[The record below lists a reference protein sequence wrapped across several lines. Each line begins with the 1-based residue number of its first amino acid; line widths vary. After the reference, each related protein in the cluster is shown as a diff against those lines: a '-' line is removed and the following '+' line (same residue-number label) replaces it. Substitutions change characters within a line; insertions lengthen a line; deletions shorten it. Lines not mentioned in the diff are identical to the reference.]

1 MSNKI
6 CQKTNLD
13 EIIKNTTTIAGGVT
27 LENTQTCKL
36 TDDRSVIAREDDH
49 GTEGCE
55 KVDSV
60 YITPFG
66 QECFPDGGLR
76 AWLIVAGVRRNSASF

>member
-1 MSNKI
+1 MSNRI

-13 EIIKNTTTIAGGVT
+13 EIIKSTTIAGGVS
-27 LENTQTCKL
+27 LENTLTCKSPA
-36 TDDRSVIAREDDH
+36 DRSIIAREDDR
-49 GTEGCE
+49 EGNE

-76 AWLIVAGVRRNSASF
+76 AWLIVAGVRKNYVSFY